1 MKQSDIIAAGTV
13 CAVLAFFS
21 FVPGALETFENLSR
35 QHGYAM
41 SFVKFAVLATFGECL
56 ALRLV
61 SGVYNRPGFG
71 VLPKMLVWGVLG
83 MVIKAAFGIFAA
95 GAPALLGALGVPGVS
110 AATLASG
117 PLGLKLLAAFTVSA
131 TMNCVFGPW
140 MMTLH
145 KITDTHIHD
154 TGGTL
159 AGALR
164 PIDVAGIL
172 RKIDWNVMWNFV
184 FRKTIPF
191 FWIPAHTITFLLPGE
206 FQMLFAAALGIM
218 LGLILAFATTRKA
231 G

>member
-1 MKQSDIIAAGTV
+1 MKRSDIIAAGTV
-13 CAVLAFFS
+13 CSVLAFFS
-21 FVPGALETFENLSR
+21 FVPGALEAFEDLSR
-35 QHGYAM
+35 RHGYAM

-61 SGVYNRPGFG
+61 SGTYNRPGFG

-83 MVIKAAFGIFAA
+83 VVIKGAFGIFAA
-95 GAPALLGALGVPGVS
+95 GTPTLLGAMGIGVTS
-110 AATLASG
+110 TTLAAG
-117 PLGLKLLAAFTVSA
+117 PLGLKLFTAFAVS
-131 TMNCVFGPW
+131 TTLNCVFGPW

-145 KITDTHIHD
+145 KITDTHISD

-172 RKIDWNVMWNFV
+172 RRIDWEVMWAFV

-191 FWIPAHTITFLLPGE
+191 FWIPAHTITFMLPGE

-218 LGLILAFATTRKA
+218 LGLILAFAATRRTA
-231 G
+231 